1 MPNKRRYIPG
11 FLRRSLSFA
20 LPAGAVIAL
29 TLALYSQMATD
40 AGIPVTELRTGS
52 TLILAIVGLWVL
64 IVLSRPID
72 GWKILIIGAMM
83 IGLVLV
89 YAIPFIND
97 FLQFD
102 DPSLT
107 TALLVIASSGIAI
120 LGIEVVRFVH
130 RRAVAREL
138 RR

>member
-1 MPNKRRYIPG
+1 
-11 FLRRSLSFA
+11 
-20 LPAGAVIAL
+20 
-29 TLALYSQMATD
+29 
-40 AGIPVTELRTGS
+40 
-52 TLILAIVGLWVL
+52 
-64 IVLSRPID
+64 
-72 GWKILIIGAMM
+72 
-83 IGLVLV
+83 VLV

-130 RRAVAREL
+130 RRAVARMEYVSAPAL
-138 RR
+138 VAAIKQQEARASGGRTPPTAPPTARG